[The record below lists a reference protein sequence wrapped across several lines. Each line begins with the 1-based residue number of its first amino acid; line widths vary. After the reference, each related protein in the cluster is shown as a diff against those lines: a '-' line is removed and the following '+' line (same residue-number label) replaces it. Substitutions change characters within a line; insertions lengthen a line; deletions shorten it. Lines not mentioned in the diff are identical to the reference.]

1 MTQSVAAWAQIYHDP
16 TNAFLKIDFV
26 FFMQHD
32 KTDEFSA
39 LDAADTKAGL
49 LKTTRLLG

>member
-1 MTQSVAAWAQIYHDP
+1 MMMFETSKHVPDL
-16 TNAFLKIDFV
+16 TNAFLQIDFV

-32 KTDEFSA
+32 KTDEFSV

>member
-1 MTQSVAAWAQIYHDP
+1 MFRILQMH
-16 TNAFLKIDFV
+16 FLKIDFV

-32 KTDEFSA
+32 KTDEFSV

-49 LKTTRLLG
+49 LKTTRLLGEI